1 MTKKYILP
9 IGLQDV
15 LKKPQSREW
24 RRKNT
29 KGHDF
34 QGEKV
39 SERVRDGRNNKI
51 RQFFF
56 SDQKAVKAMEMLSGG
71 VVLF

>member
-39 SERVRDGRNNKI
+39 SERVRDGRNNSTI
-51 RQFFF
+51 FF
-56 SDQKAVKAMEMLSGG
+56 SDQKAVKAIEMLSGG